1 MHSDAVRRLDK
12 LGRLG
17 YVGTLNWGR
26 GRSEVIAMAEL
37 PSGTVTFLFT
47 DIEGSTSL
55 VQRLGEGYGRL
66 LGDHRRLLR
75 AAVEE
80 AGGVEVD
87 CRGEEFF
94 GAFADAQ
101 AAVGAAVSA
110 QRALNAHRWPG
121 DLRPA
126 VRMGIHT
133 GEPAVDEQG
142 YLGLD
147 VHRAA
152 RICSVAHGGQVLISK
167 ATREPLRG
175 TDLAGVGFK
184 DLGEHALK
192 GLPQPER
199 IFQLVA
205 DSLQSEFPPLRTAD
219 TGADR
224 PRPFEGR
231 EHQLAAAAYAA
242 VGGRLRQAVARLRG
256 ARGTP
261 DLEELGWAV
270 RGLLPAAAPAEQEP
284 LAELGGV
291 LFTSGRSVVET
302 DRYLGSLDRDSL
314 QRRLLEYRANGVH
327 SKRAAREA
335 AAIASRIAHIDRL
348 LARRKSTEKTTS
360 ELAAGIRSLSE
371 RVLDRQANPGSDLR
385 GDVAY
390 LRVRAQA
397 ADLDDSLAEA
407 RTQLGLMEL
416 KLSRTRFRGVY
427 RFAERY
433 VVPYYDEL
441 GVEHRKEFQTPRTP
455 EPSAGLCGSLRSKRA
470 STAVTFSRPR
480 GPRAARDRLAREASL
495 APASLRPV

>member
-1 MHSDAVRRLDK
+1 M
-12 LGRLG
+12 
-17 YVGTLNWGR
+17 
-26 GRSEVIAMAEL
+26 
-37 PSGTVTFLFT
+37 
-47 DIEGSTSL
+47 
-55 VQRLGEGYGRL
+55 

-101 AAVGAAVSA
+101 GAVKGAVSA

-142 YLGLD
+142 ISGSTSI
-147 VHRAA
+147 APPA
-152 RICSVAHGGQVLISK
+152 SVRSGTGGQVLISK

-175 TDLAGVGFK
+175 TDLAGVGFE

-199 IFQLVA
+199 IFQLLA

-224 PRPFEGR
+224 PRPSRGRR
-231 EHQLAAAAYAA
+231 EHLPSSEVSASLA
-242 VGGRLRQAVARLRG
+242 
-256 ARGTP
+256 
-261 DLEELGWAV
+261 D
-270 RGLLPAAAPAEQEP
+270 
-284 LAELGGV
+284 LGGV
-291 LFTSGRSVVET
+291 LFTSGRSVVEA

-314 QRRLLEYRANGVH
+314 QRRLLEYQTNGVH

-335 AAIASRIAHIDRL
+335 AAIASRIAHIERL

-371 RVLDRQANPGSDLR
+371 RVLDRQANPASDLR

-416 KLSRTRFRGVY
+416 KLSRTRFR
-427 RFAERY
+427 ACIAS
-433 VVPYYDEL
+433 
-441 GVEHRKEFQTPRTP
+441 
-455 EPSAGLCGSLRSKRA
+455 PSGTSFPTTTSWA
-470 STAVTFSRPR
+470 
-480 GPRAARDRLAREASL
+480 
-495 APASLRPV
+495 